1 MKTSGLSWVSVAL
14 LAIGLVIGKAIDNV
28 QGPRVPESDERAA
41 TSVVGDSTGDAL
53 LGRSFAGVDLIETRE
68 DIIYRLLDAPGSAG
82 ATLRRDDEIKA
93 ELRHI
98 IDEVLKRDF
107 ATWPIAVVPPGPHA
121 GGHLDSGGPSDTTM
135 SSINSER
142 GTAVEPGASGA
153 NLSGAA
159 GAPLVSIEH
168 RDYPTL
174 TLEPAP
180 SGPLPGYTRSYASW
194 STLAIDSVSYNKYRK
209 PIWISHPICTVPG
222 GSAIRDYPTASP
234 PVEMLVFLGGE
245 PCRMNCH
252 EMWAVHRGATA
263 DWRNYVATASF
274 RPGQPRTLQLY
285 PATDEIVNVRCTWRS
300 P

>member
-194 STLAIDSVSYNKYRK
+194 STLAIDSVSYNKYRN
-209 PIWISHPICTVPG
+209 PIWLTTTVCTVPG
-222 GSAIRDYPTASP
+222 GTAIRDAPTSP
-234 PVEMLVFLGGE
+234 MPVEMLIFLGGK
-245 PCRMNCH
+245 PCELGKH
-252 EMWAVHRGATA
+252 EIWAVHRGAVE
-263 DWRNYVATASF
+263 DWRNYVGAAMF
-274 RPGQPRTLQLY
+274 APGQARTLPLY
-285 PATDEIVNVRCTWRS
+285 PAHGETVSVRCTH